1 MPNSP
6 TTKRPGTSACG
17 AAAEARALAFLQQQG
32 LTLVQQNFS
41 CRWGEID
48 LILRDQETLVFVE
61 VRQRSSARFGG
72 AAASVS
78 AGKQA
83 KLWRTAEVYL
93 QRIRRIPV
101 CRFDLIA
108 IDGDQLE
115 WMRHILT
122 RWRFVL

>member
-32 LTLVQQNFS
+32 LTLVEQNFS

-122 RWRFVL
+122 R

>member
-1 MPNSP
+1 MPKSP
-6 TTKRPGTSACG
+6 TTKRPGTSVRG

-32 LTLVQQNFS
+32 LTLVEQNFS

-122 RWRFVL
+122 R

>member
-1 MPNSP
+1 MPKSP
-6 TTKRPGTSACG
+6 TTKRPGTSVRG

-32 LTLVQQNFS
+32 LTLVEQNFS

-72 AAASVS
+72 AAVSVS

-122 RWRFVL
+122 R

>member
-6 TTKRPGTSACG
+6 TTKRPGTSVRG

-32 LTLVQQNFS
+32 LTLVEQNFS

-72 AAASVS
+72 AAVSVS

>member
-1 MPNSP
+1 MPKSP
-6 TTKRPGTSACG
+6 TTKRPGTSVRG
-17 AAAEARALAFLQQQG
+17 AAAEARALTFLQQQG
-32 LTLVQQNFS
+32 LTLVEQNFS

>member
-6 TTKRPGTSACG
+6 TTKRPGTSVRG

-32 LTLVQQNFS
+32 LTLVEQNFS
-41 CRWGEID
+41 CRWGEIE

-122 RWRFVL
+122 R

>member
-6 TTKRPGTSACG
+6 TTKRPGTSVRG
-17 AAAEARALAFLQQQG
+17 AAAEARALTFLQQQG
-32 LTLVQQNFS
+32 LTLVEQNFS

>member
-6 TTKRPGTSACG
+6 TTKRPGTSVRG
-17 AAAEARALAFLQQQG
+17 AAAEARALTFLQQQG

-122 RWRFVL
+122 R

>member
-1 MPNSP
+1 MPKSP
-6 TTKRPGTSACG
+6 TTKRPGTSVRG
-17 AAAEARALAFLQQQG
+17 AAAEARALTFLQQQG
-32 LTLVQQNFS
+32 LTLVEQNFS

-122 RWRFVL
+122 R

>member
-1 MPNSP
+1 MPKSP
-6 TTKRPGTSACG
+6 TTKRPGTSVRG

-32 LTLVQQNFS
+32 LTLVEQNFS

-48 LILRDQETLVFVE
+48 LILRYQETLVFVE

-122 RWRFVL
+122 R

>member
-6 TTKRPGTSACG
+6 TTKRPGTSVRG

-32 LTLVQQNFS
+32 LTLVEQNFS

>member
-1 MPNSP
+1 MPKSP
-6 TTKRPGTSACG
+6 TTKRPGTSVRG

-32 LTLVQQNFS
+32 LTLVEQNFS

-61 VRQRSSARFGG
+61 VRQRSSARFGS

-122 RWRFVL
+122 R

>member
-6 TTKRPGTSACG
+6 TTKRPGTSVCG

-32 LTLVQQNFS
+32 LTLVEQNFS

-122 RWRFVL
+122 R

>member
-6 TTKRPGTSACG
+6 STKRPGTSVRG
-17 AAAEARALAFLQQQG
+17 AAAEARALTFLQQQG
-32 LTLVQQNFS
+32 LTLVEQNFS

-93 QRIRRIPV
+93 QRVRRIPV

-122 RWRFVL
+122 R

>member
-6 TTKRPGTSACG
+6 TTKRPGTSVRG
-17 AAAEARALAFLQQQG
+17 AAAEARALTFLQQQG
-32 LTLVQQNFS
+32 LTLVEQNFS

-61 VRQRSSARFGG
+61 VRQRSSARVGG

-122 RWRFVL
+122 R

>member
-6 TTKRPGTSACG
+6 TTKRPGTSVRG

-32 LTLVQQNFS
+32 LTLVEQNFS

-61 VRQRSSARFGG
+61 VRQRSSARFGS

>member
-1 MPNSP
+1 MPKSP
-6 TTKRPGTSACG
+6 TTKRPGTSVRG

-32 LTLVQQNFS
+32 LTLVEQNFS

>member
-1 MPNSP
+1 MPKSP
-6 TTKRPGTSACG
+6 TTKRPGTSVRG

-32 LTLVQQNFS
+32 LTLVEQNFS

-78 AGKQA
+78 ASKQA

-93 QRIRRIPV
+93 QRIRRMPV

-122 RWRFVL
+122 R

>member
-1 MPNSP
+1 MPKSP
-6 TTKRPGTSACG
+6 TTKRPGTSVRG
-17 AAAEARALAFLQQQG
+17 AAAEARALTFVQQQG
-32 LTLVQQNFS
+32 LTLVEQNFS

-72 AAASVS
+72 AEASVS

>member
-17 AAAEARALAFLQQQG
+17 AAAAARALAFLQQHG

-122 RWRFVL
+122 R

>member
-1 MPNSP
+1 M
-6 TTKRPGTSACG
+6 
-17 AAAEARALAFLQQQG
+17 E
-32 LTLVQQNFS
+32 QNFS

-122 RWRFVL
+122 RLRFVL

>member
-6 TTKRPGTSACG
+6 STKRPGTSVRG
-17 AAAEARALAFLQQQG
+17 AAAEARALTFLQQQG
-32 LTLVQQNFS
+32 LTLVEQNFS

-61 VRQRSSARFGG
+61 VRQRSSALFGG

-122 RWRFVL
+122 R

>member
-1 MPNSP
+1 MPKSP
-6 TTKRPGTSACG
+6 TTKRPGTSVRG

-32 LTLVQQNFS
+32 LTLVEQNFS

-83 KLWRTAEVYL
+83 TLWRTAEVYL

-122 RWRFVL
+122 R

>member
-6 TTKRPGTSACG
+6 TTKRPGTSVRG
-17 AAAEARALAFLQQQG
+17 AAAEARALTFLQQQG
-32 LTLVQQNFS
+32 LTLVEQNFS

-122 RWRFVL
+122 R

>member
-6 TTKRPGTSACG
+6 TTKRPGTSVRG
-17 AAAEARALAFLQQQG
+17 AAAEARALTFLQQQG
-32 LTLVQQNFS
+32 LTLVEQNFY

>member
-1 MPNSP
+1 MPKSP
-6 TTKRPGTSACG
+6 TTKRPGKSVRG

-32 LTLVQQNFS
+32 LTLVEQNFS

-122 RWRFVL
+122 R

>member
-122 RWRFVL
+122 R

>member
-1 MPNSP
+1 MPKSP
-6 TTKRPGTSACG
+6 TTKRPGTSVRG

-32 LTLVQQNFS
+32 LTLVEQNFS

-93 QRIRRIPV
+93 QRIRRMPV

-122 RWRFVL
+122 R

>member
-6 TTKRPGTSACG
+6 STKRPGTSVRG
-17 AAAEARALAFLQQQG
+17 AAAEARALTFLQQQG
-32 LTLVQQNFS
+32 LTLVEQNFS

-122 RWRFVL
+122 R

>member
-17 AAAEARALAFLQQQG
+17 AAAEARALAFLQQHG

-122 RWRFVL
+122 R

>member
-1 MPNSP
+1 MPKSP
-6 TTKRPGTSACG
+6 TTKRPGTSVRG

-32 LTLVQQNFS
+32 LTLVEQNFS

-93 QRIRRIPV
+93 QRIRRITV

-122 RWRFVL
+122 R

>member
-6 TTKRPGTSACG
+6 TTKRPGTSVRG

-32 LTLVQQNFS
+32 LTLVEQNFS

-48 LILRDQETLVFVE
+48 LILREQETLVFVE

-78 AGKQA
+78 ASKQA

-101 CRFDLIA
+101 CRFDLSA

-122 RWRFVL
+122 R